1 MKRQRGVNV
10 NEEIIGKILATG
22 VGALVFIALAVQS
35 GVLPLAILLGVVVF
49 GATILVTQKWKT
61 ASFLGGFATLAV
73 SALGIGAML
82 ASG

>member
-1 MKRQRGVNV
+1 MNQ
-10 NEEIIGKILATG
+10 EIIGKIFATG

-49 GATILVTQKWKT
+49 GVTILVTQKLKA
-61 ASFLGGFATLAV
+61 ASLLGGFATLAV
-73 SALGIGAML
+73 SALGIGTML